1 MSCTTQPNG
10 VPYLRPAGNAQGL
23 ANYPHARTVTAGH
36 GASYIHIS
44 GTSSRRGDGSFVG
57 AERAHDPN
65 GNTSLKLDIR
75 LQTGAVLKN
84 IAAIIDG
91 ATEGRAGMQNVV
103 EVTVFLTNM
112 KDDYAGMNE
121 EWNKVWPDRTRAP
134 ARTTV
139 ELLASANAET
149 STGTDYRLQIP
160 QQPRSDIV
168 KMQDHPLRQH
178 VPSAN
183 IRQAFAVAISAMYA
197 KEVPLYSDW
206 LSLVQQSNQRVLES
220 DPNLR
225 QKLSTTDNLDR
236 IHLERHGAIR
246 VGRPDELNQVRR
258 VLQVMNMLPTGY
270 YDLAPA
276 NVPVHSTCFRAPEL
290 SELSKNAFRM
300 FVSLLRPELI
310 KSDEVRQRV
319 TSILSRR
326 RIFSERMFA
335 LLAIYESN
343 GGLVEAE
350 ADEFV
355 HEATS
360 SFQWHNSAAVSC
372 VEYQEMLSESAILAD
387 IVAFKSPH
395 INHLTPRVLDIDA
408 VQSSMRDWNI
418 PVKDY
423 IEGPPKRKCPI
434 LLRQTS
440 FKAIEEPISFPVEI
454 TESANTK
461 QFVPGRH
468 KARFGEIEQR
478 GAALTVKGRQLYD
491 SLLAIATRNSITAGD
506 TTAFSRVFAS
516 FPDSWMEMR
525 ELGLAWFRYYIN
537 PNKLHAQPEPKP
549 FNLSQLI
556 EDDIVRYE
564 PIVYEDFLPISAAGI
579 FRSNL
584 NKNGDSATIYL
595 NSCDLCSKCNF
606 EKALGVE
613 VADEMLLYQRIQDE
627 SIGQCKAWVE
637 NAWGGL

>member
-1 MSCTTQPNG
+1 
-10 VPYLRPAGNAQGL
+10 
-23 ANYPHARTVTAGH
+23 
-36 GASYIHIS
+36 
-44 GTSSRRGDGSFVG
+44 
-57 AERAHDPN
+57 
-65 GNTSLKLDIR
+65 
-75 LQTGAVLKN
+75 
-84 IAAIIDG
+84 
-91 ATEGRAGMQNVV
+91 MQNH
-103 EVTVFLTNM
+103 T
-112 KDDYAGMNE
+112 
-121 EWNKVWPDRTRAP
+121 
-134 ARTTV
+134 
-139 ELLASANAET
+139 
-149 STGTDYRLQIP
+149 
-160 QQPRSDIV
+160 
-168 KMQDHPLRQH
+168 LRQH

-183 IRQAFAVAISAMYA
+183 IRQAFAVAMSAMYA
-197 KEVPLYSDW
+197 KEVPLYGDL

-236 IHLERHGAIR
+236 IHWERHGAIR
-246 VGRPDELNQVRR
+246 VGRPDELDQVRR

-326 RIFSERMFA
+326 SIFSERMFA

-350 ADEFV
+350 AEEFV

-360 SFQWHNSAAVSC
+360 SFQWHNSAAVSYG
-372 VEYQEMLSESAILAD
+372 EYQEMLSESAILAD

-491 SLLAIATRNSITAGD
+491 SLLAIATRDSITAGD

-549 FNLSQLI
+549 FKLSQLI

-584 NKNGDSATIYL
+584 DKNGDSATIYL
-595 NSCDLCSKCNF
+595 NSCDLCSKCDF

-613 VADEMLLYQRIQDE
+613 VADEMLLYQRIQAE
-627 SIGQCKAWVE
+627 SIDQCKAWVE